1 MPAKTSKE
9 QFEKAKESA
18 SKVGV
23 CVKEVGK
30 NLCKLLLEGAKTA
43 IYGLDG
49 TDKWIGSKIET
60 KNKLMNVMKNHL
72 LKLALVGGML
82 VYP

>member
-1 MPAKTSKE
+1 M
-9 QFEKAKESA
+9 
-18 SKVGV
+18 
-23 CVKEVGK
+23 
-30 NLCKLLLEGAKTA
+30 
-43 IYGLDG
+43 YGLDG

-60 KNKLMNVMKNHL
+60 KNKLMNMMKNHL